1 MQNKIVIFSG
11 AGLSAESGL
20 QTFRANDGLWNNYD
34 INVVCNFNNWMQNFD
49 IVHEFYNKRREELA
63 TVKPNIAHQIIAN
76 IQNRY
81 GKERVKIITQNV
93 DNLLERAGCLDV
105 LHVHGELTK
114 VWCPKCKNI
123 LDIGYKKYDLSCCG
137 QCGSKYIKP
146 FVVFFY
152 EQAPLYKQM
161 YEEFEALKSGDIAI
175 IIGTSGQVISLQ
187 MLVGGLKCHKIL
199 NNLEECEFVDEEL
212 FDEIFYES
220 STTALLKI
228 EKTVYERFN

>member
-1 MQNKIVIFSG
+1 MKNKIVIFSG

-20 QTFRANDGLWNNYD
+20 QTFRSSEGLWNNYD
-34 INVVCNFNNWMQNFD
+34 IDVVCNFNNWITNFD

-63 TVKPNIAHQIIAN
+63 TVKPNIAHQTIAN

-93 DNLLERAGCLDV
+93 DDLLERAGCVDV

-114 VWCPKCKNI
+114 IWCPKCKNI
-123 LDIGYKKYDLSCCG
+123 TDIGYKKFDFTPCK
-137 QCGSKYIKP
+137 QCSSKFIKP

-161 YEEFEALKSGDIAI
+161 YEEFEALRSGDIALV
-175 IIGTSGQVISLQ
+175 IGTSGQVISLH

-199 NNLEECEFVDEEL
+199 NNLEECEFVNEDL

-220 STTALLKI
+220 SITAMPKI
-228 EKTVYERFN
+228 KEMIYKRFD